1 MKAKVGEKVLT
12 VCKKH
17 NNAIVYH
24 NLDIGC
30 PLCVAQETI
39 MELEGIRCVKGRTR
53 KRYFRCAGELLN

>member
-30 PLCVAQETI
+30 PLCIAQETI
-39 MELEGIRCVKGRTR
+39 MELEGEYDALR
-53 KRYFRCAGELLN
+53 GEHENATFGAPGSF

>member
-39 MELEGIRCVKGRTR
+39 MELEGEYDALKGEHENATFGAPGS
-53 KRYFRCAGELLN
+53 Y

>member
-24 NLDIGC
+24 NLDIRC

-39 MELEGIRCVKGRTR
+39 MELEGEYDALKGEHENATFGAPGS
-53 KRYFRCAGELLN
+53 Y

>member
-1 MKAKVGEKVLT
+1 MKAKVGEKILT

-17 NNAIVYH
+17 NDAIVYY

-39 MELEGIRCVKGRTR
+39 MELEGEYDALR
-53 KRYFRCAGELLN
+53 GEHENATFGAPGSY

>member
-12 VCKKH
+12 VCRKH
-17 NNAIVYH
+17 ENAIVYH

-39 MELEGIRCVKGRTR
+39 MELEGEYDALR
-53 KRYFRCAGELLN
+53 GEHENATFGAPGSY

>member
-12 VCKKH
+12 VCRKH
-17 NNAIVYH
+17 NDAIVYH

-39 MELEGIRCVKGRTR
+39 MELEGEYDALR
-53 KRYFRCAGELLN
+53 GEHENATFGAPGSY